1 MVKFLV
7 KVSISAILIFLIL
20 YKIDLHKLISMMLKI
35 GVLEFLGLSVIYIL
49 AQLISSIR
57 WSLVVSSLGEK
68 VSSIYLFKLYL
79 MGMFANL
86 FLPSTIGG
94 DTIKGYILSKSIG
107 IRKAISSI
115 FLERYNGLLVLLLL
129 SLASSLIFFKLF
141 GLRIISLIVAINVL
155 AIISIYSLRFIKH
168 EKIRKFYLD
177 IATFHKSKNFYTV
190 TAFSFLVQTINIIMY
205 LLVGLK
211 LGFHINPAFYFAFIP
226 IITLISFLPISFNGI
241 GVREFSFVYFFKFA
255 GLNSTQ
261 AVSLSITVFF
271 VVVFTSLLGGVFY
284 INNGRIIKE
293 AKGFRKGT

>member
-1 MVKFLV
+1 MVKLLV
-7 KVSISAILIFLIL
+7 KISVSVILIILII
-20 YKIDLHKLISMMLKI
+20 YKIDVHKLINMMLKI
-35 GVLEFLGLSVIYIL
+35 GIAEFLGLSVLYIL
-49 AQLISSIR
+49 AQFISSIR
-57 WSLVVSSLGEK
+57 WSMVISSLNENAS
-68 VSSIYLFKLYL
+68 VIYLFKLYL

-129 SLASSLIFFKLF
+129 SLISSLFFFKLF
-141 GLRIISLIVAINVL
+141 GLKIVGSIVAINVL
-155 AIISIYSLRFIKH
+155 TVVIIYALRFVKH
-168 EKIRKFYLD
+168 EKVKNFYLD
-177 IATFHKSKNFYTV
+177 IATFHKSKKFYTV
-190 TAFSFLVQTINIIMY
+190 TAFSFAVQTINIVMY

-241 GVREFSFVYFFKFA
+241 GVREFSFVYFFKIA

-261 AVSLSITVFF
+261 AVSLSIAVFF

-284 INNGRIIKE
+284 INNERIIEE
-293 AKGFRKGT
+293 AKGFRKRA